1 MREERYY
8 LIDIIRG
15 IAILNMVLYHAMWD
29 LVNIFYIEI
38 PFFESSFSFY
48 WQQLICTSFIFI
60 AGLSYQFSKDNLK
73 RICQN
78 ILFGFLIT
86 VVTVFFVKDSAI
98 YFGILTL
105 IGSCGLFVYIL
116 KNKLLKINGYVGFF
130 VSILMFFM
138 TKNINKGYIGVFE
151 WQLIEIPEIFYQNI
165 LTAYFGFPSKN
176 FVSADYFPLMPWIF
190 IFLSG
195 FYFYNILNKKNELII
210 FTQHRQKFFEMIGR
224 NSLKIYLLHQVII
237 YIFLVLLFKLL

>member
-116 KNKLLKINGYVGFF
+116 KNKLLIINGYVGFF

-138 TKNINKGYIGVFE
+138 TKNINKGYIGILE

>member
-151 WQLIEIPEIFYQNI
+151 WQLIEIPEIFYRNI